1 MRQAGGFSTP
11 SACEQHGGEPQF
23 DAEDNYAWCKNP
35 TRGGARKAA
44 KKSRKAA
51 KKTMKHRKATRKV
64 NARKARK

>member
-1 MRQAGGFSTP
+1 MHAD
-11 SACEQHGGEPQF
+11 GGEPVF
-23 DAEDNYAWCKNP
+23 DADGNYHDCISP
-35 TRGGARKAA
+35 RSGGARKAA